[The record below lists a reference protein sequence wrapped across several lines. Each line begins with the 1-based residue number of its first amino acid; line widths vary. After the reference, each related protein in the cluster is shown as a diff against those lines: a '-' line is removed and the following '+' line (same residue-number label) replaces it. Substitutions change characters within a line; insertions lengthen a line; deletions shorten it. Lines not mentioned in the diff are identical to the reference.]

1 MSQNAPEP
9 LNAETGYGST
19 NCKNCHSPMP
29 GGLRFCRNCGYRL
42 GEGSAEYTETVR
54 FNGTTAASSGAAA
67 MPVPPFGMGAG
78 QMAPYP
84 SALPARRKKR
94 ISGMAWI
101 FLAVIIFFVVGG
113 IVTQAIRQVGRGINA
128 GIQRAAPRSYAGVNE
143 FDTVEGGVTFDSIE
157 APGSPA
163 DKAGLV
169 GGDIITTFDGQP
181 VSEDDQLMDLLGN
194 TPIGKTVDV
203 VFIRDGETKTTK
215 LTTISEGELSQLGR
229 AFANRPEG
237 RGRLGIDDQ
246 EQVEIPG
253 TKLHG
258 VRLGEVTASLP
269 GDMAGLKSGD
279 IVIQMG
285 DIPIRTASE
294 LNYRIQVA
302 IPYKPIDF
310 VIMRGSERMVIPV
323 KMGRR

>member
-1 MSQNAPEP
+1 
-9 LNAETGYGST
+9 
-19 NCKNCHSPMP
+19 
-29 GGLRFCRNCGYRL
+29 
-42 GEGSAEYTETVR
+42 
-54 FNGTTAASSGAAA
+54 
-67 MPVPPFGMGAG
+67 
-78 QMAPYP
+78 MAPYP